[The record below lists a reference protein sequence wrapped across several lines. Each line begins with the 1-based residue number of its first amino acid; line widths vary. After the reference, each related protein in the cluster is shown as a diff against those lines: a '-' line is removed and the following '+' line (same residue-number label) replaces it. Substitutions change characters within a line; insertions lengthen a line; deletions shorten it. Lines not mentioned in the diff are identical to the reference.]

1 MQGAADAQAN
11 ERTLSRVG
19 QLTRVL
25 HDSLRELGLD
35 RRVLLAAEVVPEARD
50 GLQYVA
56 SVFEQRADCT
66 LNAIDS
72 ARLLQDELEK
82 LAAALCARWV
92 QWYAV
97 PGGGDKV
104 PRLLNDTRAFLSKVS
119 DTACSTNTQLL
130 TVLMA
135 QDFQDL
141 GGQVIRRVLDI
152 ILVIERELL
161 AVLLENVAP
170 ETLARIAASGDVQP
184 SPSIGGE
191 PSQQRERPALEK
203 LNESEVDDLLAS
215 LGF

>member
-1 MQGAADAQAN
+1 MQGTTDAQAT

-35 RRVLLAAEVVPEARD
+35 KRLLLAAEVVPEARD
-50 GLQYVA
+50 GLRYVA

-66 LNAIDS
+66 LNATDS

-82 LAAALCARWV
+82 LACDLDARWT
-92 QWYAV
+92 QWYAA
-97 PGGGDKV
+97 PGEREKT
-104 PRLLNDTRAFLSKVS
+104 RHLLNDTKAFLSKAS
-119 DTACSTNTQLL
+119 DTASTTNTQLL

-161 AVLLENVAP
+161 AVLLESVAP
-170 ETLARIAASGDVQP
+170 EKLEHLAASQAAQ
-184 SPSIGGE
+184 ITTEGE
-191 PSQQRERPALEK
+191 PVQSPARPALEK
-203 LNESEVDDLLAS
+203 LDDSEVDDLLAS